1 MSVSVS
7 VSVSVSASVRECVC
21 DDGGMSVR
29 FDIISERDFHR
40 PAEDFGRDVS
50 GGRPGAFRTPLEAL
64 GF

>member
-1 MSVSVS
+1 MS

-50 GGRPGAFRTPLEAL
+50 GGRPG